1 MNSVKLTTLAAIL
14 LTVSLVS
21 TSRAQPA
28 NPCGNQATAPK
39 ITSGAVISPQLAMG
53 GIQYVAG
60 DAVRVQVV
68 TDGCTDLQ
76 SIQIG
81 SVTLTPAKSSSG
93 TLPNYYWYSS
103 IDTQNNATAHG
114 YLMWLGFPS
123 IADGSTDEITVTV
136 VRSGGTGTAAYAFPL
151 VHVSAIQPGADA
163 AIGIAG
169 AEIQNMFAK
178 ALHDKFSGP
187 NNSAVM
193 SGTTVDYEPATLV
206 TYIDSTGVWLSF
218 RLKAEVTCK
227 PIISVTGTFVLNT
240 NNSGFSVQWVNPANA
255 NVESTW
261 CTVIVGALADL
272 AHYITLGLVGEAGS
286 VGSVQQQLTQE
297 IMSSLPDVS
306 SVGPL
311 LDGSTTQIG
320 QLLVNLKVPVSL
332 APSVEIDVPYSAF
345 DVSRTPMRLPPG
357 QVVGLLANGLG
368 MRDLIAG
375 GPANAV
381 LQSGPN
387 GVPQHTSTTLS
398 NEYTVTRTG
407 ALVDGGAQVGQLLA
421 RQPSFVARPA
431 SDFRYAPGCK
441 LTTSAGTVFTGPPQ
455 ILFGVNDTAA
465 DAQRLRAAGA
475 PGYKV
480 RIVFGFAGSACVSPQ
495 AVVVDR

>member
-1 MNSVKLTTLAAIL
+1 MNSVKLITLAAIL

-28 NPCGNQATAPK
+28 NPCGNQATPPK
-39 ITSGAVISPQLAMG
+39 VTSGAVISPQLAIG

-81 SVTLTPAKSSSG
+81 WVTLTPAMDHSG

-136 VRSGGTGTAAYAFPL
+136 VRSGGTGTAAYSFPL

-163 AIGIAG
+163 AIGISG

-178 ALHDKFSGP
+178 ALHEKFSGR

-227 PIISVTGTFVLNT
+227 PIINVTGTFVLDT
-240 NNSGFSVQWVNPANA
+240 SSTGLSVQWVNPANA

-272 AHYITLGLVGEAGS
+272 AHYITLGLVGEAGN

-311 LDGSTTQIG
+311 LDGTTTQIG
-320 QLLVNLKVPVSL
+320 QLLVNLKVP
-332 APSVEIDVPYSAF
+332 PSVEINVPYSAF

-387 GVPQHTSTTLS
+387 GVPQQTPTTLS
-398 NEYTVTRTG
+398 NEYTVTRIG
-407 ALVDGGAQVGQLLA
+407 ALVDSGAQVGQLLA
-421 RQPSFVARPA
+421 RLPSFVARPA

-441 LTTSAGTVFTGPPQ
+441 LTASAGTVFTGPPEL
-455 ILFGVNDTAA
+455 LFGVNDTAA

-480 RIVFGFAGSACVSPQ
+480 RVVFGFAGSACVSPQ
-495 AVVVDR
+495 PVVVDR